1 MASFLV
7 ATFKVII
14 LSEWVSEKKDE
25 AKKSSLMMKA
35 LSSRKGKVFFV
46 VVVKF
51 NFHSIEMK
59 SRETQTIK

>member
-35 LSSRKGKVFFV
+35 LSSRKGKVF

>member
-35 LSSRKGKVFFV
+35 LSSRKGKVFCCC
-46 VVVKF
+46 
-51 NFHSIEMK
+51 
-59 SRETQTIK
+59 